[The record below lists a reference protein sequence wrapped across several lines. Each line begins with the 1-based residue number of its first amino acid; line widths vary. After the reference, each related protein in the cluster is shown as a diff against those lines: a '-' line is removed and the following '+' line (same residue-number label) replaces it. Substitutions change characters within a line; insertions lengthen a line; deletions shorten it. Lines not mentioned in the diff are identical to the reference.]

1 MTQSIPC
8 RLFYFSSYRSTT
20 TLLDTQGPHA
30 NARFNQIEKMEFEE
44 KMRVWVRSISKKGG
58 KEYLLYL
65 YFLFALMKGLRGR
78 LSMQA

>member
-1 MTQSIPC
+1 
-8 RLFYFSSYRSTT
+8 
-20 TLLDTQGPHA
+20 
-30 NARFNQIEKMEFEE
+30 MEFEE